1 MKKIAIVF
9 LILVIVA
16 LVFLLNRKNV
26 PKQENKRGDQTVPM
40 VSNDGFL
47 GEKGKTVQAEGDK
60 ILINENEV
68 NDENLHAFNYYSPK
82 AGKNLYFFI
91 IKASDGTYRAAANAC
106 EVCFGAKK
114 GFTQVG
120 DLIKCENCG
129 TTYTKDQIAVI
140 KGGCNPRPI
149 SRNVPVVNGRLAI
162 GLTDIESIAGL
173 F

>member
-9 LILVIVA
+9 LILVIGV
-16 LVFLLNRKNV
+16 LVFSLNRKNV
-26 PKQENKRGDQTVPM
+26 PAASVA
-40 VSNDGFL
+40 SNDGFL
-47 GEKGKTVQAEGDK
+47 GEKGKTVENEGDK
-60 ILINENEV
+60 ILIDENEV
-68 NDENLHAFNYYSPK
+68 NDGNLHAFNYYSPK

-91 IKASDGTYRAAANAC
+91 IKAPDGTYRAAANAC

-149 SRNVPVVNGRLAI
+149 SSNVPVINGQLTINLA
-162 GLTDIESIAGL
+162 DIEATANL

>member
-9 LILVIVA
+9 LILVIGA

-26 PKQENKRGDQTVPM
+26 PNQENKRGDQATPVI
-40 VSNDGFL
+40 SNDGFL

-60 ILINENEV
+60 ILIDENEV
-68 NDENLHAFNYYSPK
+68 NDENLHAFNYYSTK

-129 TTYTKDQIAVI
+129 TTYAKDQIAVI

-149 SRNVPVVNGRLAI
+149 SRNVPVANSRLAI
-162 GLTDIESIAGL
+162 DLTDIESIAGL

>member
-9 LILVIVA
+9 LILVIGA
-16 LVFLLNRKNV
+16 LIFSLNRKNV
-26 PKQENKRGDQTVPM
+26 PAASV

-60 ILINENEV
+60 ILIDENEV
-68 NDENLHAFNYYSPK
+68 NDGNLHAFNYYSTK

-91 IKASDGTYRAAANAC
+91 IKAPDGTYRAAANAC

-149 SRNVPVVNGRLAI
+149 SRNVSVLNSRLVI
-162 GLTDIESIAGL
+162 SPTDIEAIANL

>member
-9 LILVIVA
+9 LILVIGA
-16 LVFLLNRKNV
+16 LVFSLNRKNV
-26 PKQENKRGDQTVPM
+26 PIASV

-68 NDENLHAFNYYSPK
+68 NDGNLHSFNYYSPK

-91 IKASDGTYRAAANAC
+91 LKASDGTYRAAANAC
-106 EVCFGAKK
+106 EVCFGTKK

-129 TTYTKDQIAVI
+129 TTYAKDQIAVI

-149 SRNVPVVNGRLAI
+149 SRNIPVVNGQLVI
-162 GLTDIESIAGL
+162 SLTDIESIADL
-173 F
+173 FQ